1 MSPFHDLNPFRE
13 VLLSMGWSLLLMIL
27 LKKAPFVKFV
37 GVFLN
42 YSFID
47 AHKEE
52 YKKRSI
58 AGQFEMY
65 EENW

>member
-1 MSPFHDLNPFRE
+1 M
-13 VLLSMGWSLLLMIL
+13 
-27 LKKAPFVKFV
+27 KAPFVIFV

-47 AHKEE
+47 SHKEE

-65 EENW
+65 EEN